1 MNLWAIKPRFSA
13 SSDPVRI
20 ALLPTL
26 CFRIDRGA
34 SFLQVRNEI
43 QHFTT
48 YSLVLGWWRWDIAF
62 TVCNVGKRR
71 QASPQ
76 ERDQELAWYS
86 AWERH
91 SDKASDAVRPVARR

>member
-13 SSDPVRI
+13 DRDPVRI

-34 SFLQVRNEI
+34 SFLPARNEI
-43 QHFTT
+43 QRFTR
-48 YSLVLGWWRWDIAF
+48 YSLVLGWWRWHVAF
-62 TVCNVGKRR
+62 TVCNVGKRH

-76 ERDQELAWYS
+76 ERAQELAWYS
-86 AWERH
+86 ACRRH
-91 SDKASDAVRPVARR
+91 SDKASDSLRPVPRR